1 MTLVAIG
8 INHKTA
14 SVALREK
21 VAFGPDILEEALTS
35 LAAASKTREAV
46 IVSTCNRTELYTNN
60 VEADNAIRWLSQFH
74 NLDEQELRDCI
85 YLHQGEKAVQHLLRV
100 SAGLDSLVLGE
111 PQILGQIKQSY
122 ANAKEK
128 GTIAHTIDRLFQHTF
143 KVAKQIRTDTE
154 IGASAVSVAF
164 AAVNLAR
171 HIFEDLSKAKV
182 LLVGAGE
189 TIELVARH
197 LREQGATDLVVA
209 NRTVARAEGMAAE
222 FGAQVI
228 TLAQIPDVLPEAD
241 IVISSTA
248 SPLPI
253 LGKGMVATAL
263 KKRRQ
268 QAMLLVDIAVPRDIE
283 AEVGE
288 LDNAYLYTVDDL
300 QGIVQQNMANR
311 LEAAQQAET
320 IAAAQAAEF
329 THWLRGLDSVDTIR
343 QFRSQSEELK
353 AEAVAAATNKLA
365 QGASPEAVMLELA
378 NKLTNKLI
386 HSPTQALSK
395 AARAGDLQSLEILRQ
410 ALGINDN

>member
-21 VAFGPDILEEALTS
+21 VAFGPDILDEALKS
-35 LAAASKTREAV
+35 LASASKTNEAV

-60 VEADNAIRWLSQFH
+60 VDAEQAIHWLSEFH
-74 NLDEQELRDCI
+74 NLDEAELRSCI

-111 PQILGQIKQSY
+111 PQILGQIKKSY
-122 ANAKEK
+122 SDAKAV
-128 GTIAHTIDRLFQHTF
+128 GTVSHTIDRLFQHTF
-143 KVAKQIRTDTE
+143 KVAKQIRTDTD

-171 HIFEDLSKAKV
+171 HIFEDLGSAKV
-182 LLVGAGE
+182 LLIGAGE

-197 LREQGATDLVVA
+197 LGEQGATDLIVA
-209 NRTVARAEGMAAE
+209 NRTLSRAEGMADE
-222 FGAQVI
+222 FGAKAI
-228 TLAQIPDVLPEAD
+228 TLAQIPDHLPTAD

-248 SPLPI
+248 APLPI

-288 LDNAYLYTVDDL
+288 LENAYLYTVDDL
-300 QGIVQQNMANR
+300 QGIVQKNMANR
-311 LEAAQQAET
+311 LEAAEQAEA
-320 IAAAQAAEF
+320 IASAQAHDFVE
-329 THWLRGLDSVDTIR
+329 WLRGLDSVDTIR
-343 QFRSQSEELK
+343 QFRSQSEAVKKEALVAALNK
-353 AEAVAAATNKLA
+353 LQQGSDAEAVLT
-365 QGASPEAVMLELA
+365 ELA

-386 HSPTQALSK
+386 HAPTQSLSK
-395 AARAGDLQSLEILRQ
+395 AARAGDLESLEILRR

>member
-21 VAFGPDILEEALTS
+21 VAFGPDILEEALRS
-35 LAAASKTREAV
+35 LAGASKTNEAV
-46 IVSTCNRTELYTNN
+46 IVSTCNRTEIYTNN
-60 VEADNAIRWLSQFH
+60 VDLEKTIDWLSEFH
-74 NLDEQELRDCI
+74 NLDKDELRQSI
-85 YLHQGEKAVQHLLRV
+85 YQHQGIKAVQHLLRV

-111 PQILGQIKQSY
+111 PQILGQIKKSY
-122 ANAKEK
+122 ADAKAA
-128 GTIAHTIDRLFQHTF
+128 GTISHTIDKLFQHTF
-143 KVAKQIRTDTE
+143 KVAKQIRTDTD

-171 HIFEDLSKAKV
+171 HIFEDLSQSKV
-182 LLVGAGE
+182 MLIGAGE

-197 LREQGATDLVVA
+197 LGEQGATDLIVA
-209 NRTVARAEGMAAE
+209 NRTLSRAEGMAAE
-222 FGAQVI
+222 FGAKAI
-228 TLAQIPDVLPEAD
+228 TLSQIPEFLPDAD

-248 SPLPI
+248 APLPI

-283 AEVGE
+283 SEVGDLE
-288 LDNAYLYTVDDL
+288 NAYLYTVDDL
-300 QGIVQQNMANR
+300 QGIVQKNMANR
-311 LEAAQQAET
+311 LEAAEKAET
-320 IAAAQAAEF
+320 IATAQSQEF
-329 THWLRGLDSVDTIR
+329 VKWQRGLDSVDTIR
-343 QFRSQSEELK
+343 QFRTQSDELK
-353 AEAVAAATNKLA
+353 KDALELAMNKLQQGADAEAVMT
-365 QGASPEAVMLELA
+365 ELA

-395 AARAGDLQSLEILRQ
+395 AARAGDVESLEVLRN

>member
-21 VAFGPDILEEALTS
+21 VAFGPDILDDALKS
-35 LAAASKTREAV
+35 LANESKSNEAV

-60 VEADNAIRWLSQFH
+60 VEAERAIDWLSSFH
-74 NLDEQELRDCI
+74 NLDREELRQCI
-85 YLHQGEKAVQHLLRV
+85 YMHQGMDAVKHLLRV

-111 PQILGQIKQSY
+111 PQILGQVKQSY
-122 ANAKEK
+122 SDAKNV
-128 GTIAHTIDRLFQHTF
+128 GTVSHTVDRLFQHTF
-143 KVAKQIRTDTE
+143 KVAKQIRTETE

-171 HIFEDLSKAKV
+171 HIFEDLSKSKV
-182 LLVGAGE
+182 LLIGAGE

-197 LREQGATDLVVA
+197 LGEQGAKDIVVA
-209 NRTVARAEGMAAE
+209 NRTLARAQTMSAE
-222 FGAQVI
+222 FGAEAI
-228 TLAQIPDVLPEAD
+228 TLNQIPDYLPEAD

-248 SPLPI
+248 APLPI

-283 AEVGE
+283 SEVGDLE
-288 LDNAYLYTVDDL
+288 NAYLYTVDDL
-300 QGIVQQNMANR
+300 QSIVQKNMENR
-311 LEAAQQAET
+311 LEAAKQAEG
-320 IAAAQAAEF
+320 IADKQATQF
-329 THWLRGLDSVDTIR
+329 MDWIRGLDSVDSIR
-343 QFRSQSEELK
+343 QFRTKSENVKKEALEIAMTK
-353 AEAVAAATNKLA
+353 LQNGGDAEAVLK
-365 QGASPEAVMLELA
+365 ELA

-386 HSPTQALSK
+386 HAPTQALSK
-395 AARAGDLQSLEILRQ
+395 SARSGDLESLEILRQ